1 MSTTQEEDAGVWPA
15 YVAAVA
21 GLVQSLLFVSAV
33 MALTLLQ
40 VGMLAGR
47 KVDEAL
53 ASAMAWQPELR
64 RSGPGMTQAEGR
76 VSSQGTPVQEGQ
88 VDVRFAPE
96 ALRLDDPARERL
108 RALLR
113 QQQAQGMR
121 QWRLSIETDVD
132 DPLLRRA
139 AYLRLMAARATF
151 IEVGID
157 PQRLTLRLLPT
168 TTEAERAGLFLR
180 IVPSRE
186 EPVVPSTN
194 SPLTDKPDA
203 SGAGR

>member
-1 MSTTQEEDAGVWPA
+1 
-15 YVAAVA
+15 
-21 GLVQSLLFVSAV
+21 

-53 ASAMAWQPELR
+53 ASAMLARTEAG
-64 RSGPGMTQAEGR
+64 RSSEAKTERR
-76 VSSQGTPVQEGQ
+76 VSLQGALAQEGQ

-96 ALRLDDPARERL
+96 ALRLDDAARERL
-108 RALLR
+108 RSLLR

-121 QWRLSIETDVD
+121 QWRVSIETDLED
-132 DPLLRRA
+132 RLLRRA

-157 PQRLTLRLLPT
+157 PQRLTLRLLPAT
-168 TTEAERAGLFLR
+168 SEAERNGLFLR

-186 EPVVPSTN
+186 EPVVQPAGLSA
-194 SPLTDKPDA
+194 TDKSDPSD
-203 SGAGR
+203 SGR